1 MSKLTE
7 FFANIFAPR
16 SLGLYRR
23 PFPDT
28 VAGILELGSPGH
40 VGKNRFAV
48 DFLVPE
54 GTSVLA
60 PRDGVVIGLKDDSD
74 QGGPHRRFQSY
85 GNFINISHR
94 NGEWSRLVHL
104 AKGSIRVKLWQEV
117 KAGEAIAQQ
126 GSTGWT
132 YEPHIHFAVY
142 RNGESA
148 KIRFNPPLAY

>member
-1 MSKLTE
+1 MGKLAE
-7 FFANIFAPR
+7 FFSKISAPK
-16 SLGLYRR
+16 SLGLYGR

-28 VAGILELGSPGH
+28 VPVILELRSPGH

-54 GTSVLA
+54 GTKVLA
-60 PRDGVVIGLKDDSD
+60 PRGGVVIGLKDDSD
-74 QGGPHRRFQSY
+74 QGGPHRRFQHY

-94 NGEWSRLVHL
+94 DGEWSQLIHL
-104 AKGSIRVKLWQEV
+104 AKGSIRVKLGQEV
-117 KAGEAIAQQ
+117 KAGEIIAQQ
-126 GSTGWT
+126 GFTGWT

-142 RNGESA
+142 RNGESV